1 MVGPETTNSLQR
13 PVWSQLCFTSSILS
27 LSCICHLLLSAN
39 RNGDHLCL
47 CPCGKTISFNFFA
60 ESPFIHLER
69 MENVVETRL
78 GDTVKIPVK
87 FKGYPPPEAK
97 W

>member
-1 MVGPETTNSLQR
+1 MLSQMETTNAFVPIER
-13 PVWSQLCFTSSILS
+13 PL
-27 LSCICHLLLSAN
+27 HL
-39 RNGDHLCL
+39 
-47 CPCGKTISFNFFA
+47 FFA
-60 ESPFIHLER
+60 ESPFIHLEK

>member
-1 MVGPETTNSLQR
+1 MR
-13 PVWSQLCFTSSILS
+13 K
-27 LSCICHLLLSAN
+27 
-39 RNGDHLCL
+39 DHLVY
-47 CPCGKTISFNFFA
+47 FFFSPS
-60 ESPFIHLER
+60 ESPFIHLEK

-78 GDTVKIPVK
+78 GDTVRIPVK

>member
-1 MVGPETTNSLQR
+1 MEITFALVDEKRPFSLL
-13 PVWSQLCFTSSILS
+13 P
-27 LSCICHLLLSAN
+27 
-39 RNGDHLCL
+39 
-47 CPCGKTISFNFFA
+47 FFSPS
-60 ESPFIHLER
+60 ESPFIHLEK
-69 MENVVETRL
+69 MEHVVETKL

>member
-1 MVGPETTNSLQR
+1 MLTQIESTNNFVHVERTFSL
-13 PVWSQLCFTSSILS
+13 I
-27 LSCICHLLLSAN
+27 
-39 RNGDHLCL
+39 
-47 CPCGKTISFNFFA
+47 FFA

>member
-1 MVGPETTNSLQR
+1 MESTFVNEKR
-13 PVWSQLCFTSSILS
+13 PFG
-27 LSCICHLLLSAN
+27 LL
-39 RNGDHLCL
+39 
-47 CPCGKTISFNFFA
+47 PFFSPP
-60 ESPFIHLER
+60 ESPFIHLEK